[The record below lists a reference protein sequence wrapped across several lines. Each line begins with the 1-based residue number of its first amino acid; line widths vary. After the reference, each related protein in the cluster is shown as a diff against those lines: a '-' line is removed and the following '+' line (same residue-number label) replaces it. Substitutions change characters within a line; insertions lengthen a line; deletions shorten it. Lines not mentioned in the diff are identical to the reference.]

1 MIHNEARA
9 APRSLVHRFRESPQ
23 RRYSRRSLWR
33 VPGAFAIG
41 ASRSTPPNVYKLCNG
56 DWSCGGHYGI
66 HMGVAEEQPRLR
78 LPGRPRGYR
87 RCAEVLCIPACPG
100 KSVRSSGV
108 LGPADIVRDITPRRP
123 ARRRIASVVLLRAR
137 FIHSLSR
144 ALSGDARWGTSDI
157 PIVDVSILERVR
169 FSSDGLLVGDLPR
182 LTVWN
187 TRIQR
192 LRSESQLSDCF
203 VQIN

>member
-23 RRYSRRSLWR
+23 RRSSRQSLWR

-41 ASRSTPPNVYKLCNG
+41 AARFAPPNVYKLCNG

-87 RCAEVLCIPACPG
+87 RCAEHRDAPYTCLPG
-100 KSVRSSGV
+100 EVRSFVGRI
-108 LGPADIVRDITPRRP
+108 LGPADIVRDTLQEGRNRVCYSL
-123 ARRRIASVVLLRAR
+123 ASS
-137 FIHSLSR
+137 FHSLIKSR
-144 ALSGDARWGTSDI
+144 AVRRSVWRDARDEW
-157 PIVDVSILERVR
+157 R
-169 FSSDGLLVGDLPR
+169 SSRWLLDSWKFGAA
-182 LTVWN
+182 
-187 TRIQR
+187 
-192 LRSESQLSDCF
+192 
-203 VQIN
+203 